1 MLCELVRCVPR
12 CSTHPTP
19 LGQSAT
25 QAHTRVDEL
34 ADLTRLPRESL
45 SRYPAQLSDGQR
57 QRQRQRLGIMRALM
71 LDPPLVLLALE
82 Y

>member
-57 QRQRQRLGIMRALM
+57 QRQRLGIMRALM

>member
-57 QRQRQRLGIMRALM
+57 QRLGIMRALM

>member
-57 QRQRQRLGIMRALM
+57 HRQRLGIMRALM

>member
-19 LGQSAT
+19 QGQSAT

-57 QRQRQRLGIMRALM
+57 QRLGIMRALM

>member
-45 SRYPAQLSDGQR
+45 SRDPAQLSDGQR
-57 QRQRQRLGIMRALM
+57 HRLGIMRALM